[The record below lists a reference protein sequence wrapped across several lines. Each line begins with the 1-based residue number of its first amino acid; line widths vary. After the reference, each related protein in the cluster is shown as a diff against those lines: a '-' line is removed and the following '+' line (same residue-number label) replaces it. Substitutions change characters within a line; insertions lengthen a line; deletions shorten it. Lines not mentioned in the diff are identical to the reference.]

1 MFRTKTT
8 NRWWRLLALAVT
20 AVVLLQTRFETRVR
34 QLREDDDRGDI
45 PGWAIAAGA
54 SVVLGLLVWAAVQG
68 VVGNYIN
75 KINSGSK

>member
-1 MFRTKTT
+1 VCT
-8 NRWWRLLALAVT
+8 LARAALT
-20 AVVLLQTRFETRVR
+20 ERMST
-34 QLREDDDRGDI
+34 LREDDDRGDI

-68 VVGNYIN
+68 VVGNYIG